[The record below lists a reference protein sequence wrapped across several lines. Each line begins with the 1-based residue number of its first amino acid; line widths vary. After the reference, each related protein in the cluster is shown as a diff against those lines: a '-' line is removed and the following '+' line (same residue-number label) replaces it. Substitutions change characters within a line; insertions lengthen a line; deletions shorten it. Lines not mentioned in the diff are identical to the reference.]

1 MKDRDKMSQ
10 AEAEKALIA
19 ESSQKYDEN
28 VPAEGDATRVDFE
41 AMSLEELDAETT
53 DVTSTED
60 FGNGGPTGED
70 EVDDSGIGS
79 DVDDMINY
87 GSGQADY

>member
-1 MKDRDKMSQ
+1 MEDRDKMPQ
-10 AEAEKALIA
+10 PEAEQALRD
-19 ESSQKYDEN
+19 EGSQKYDEN
-28 VPAEGDATRVDFE
+28 VPAEGDDTRVDFE
-41 AMSLEELDAETT
+41 AMSLEELNAETN
-53 DVTSTED
+53 VTSTED
-60 FGNGGPTGED
+60 FGSGGPTGED